1 MWKVMA
7 QSPWKLSIAHCTKA
21 ETCKGYSQAKHACL
35 VSQTAC
41 QGYNLQ
47 RLWSRHA
54 FNSLLT
60 KRPAK
65 ATVQAWARIFF
76 LQQGCKGYKN
86 IPVATAQPSIQSFGW
101 KRLATNY
108 SLHRLLSSHQK
119 ACEGCSLHRLEPSHT
134 QLAKAAAIGALIFW
148 IQIWRKLLG

>member
-1 MWKVMA
+1 MTCIFESLVPIFLWLIFLLFDFSKNIFLRKVYLQKMRAEMWKVMA

-47 RLWSRHA
+47 RLWPRHA

-60 KRPAK
+60 KACKSYSPSLDPNLFATRLQRLQEYSSGYSPA
-65 ATVQAWARIFF
+65 
-76 LQQGCKGYKN
+76 
-86 IPVATAQPSIQSFGW
+86 
-101 KRLATNY
+101 
-108 SLHRLLSSHQK
+108 
-119 ACEGCSLHRLEPSHT
+119 
-134 QLAKAAAIGALIFW
+134 
-148 IQIWRKLLG
+148 